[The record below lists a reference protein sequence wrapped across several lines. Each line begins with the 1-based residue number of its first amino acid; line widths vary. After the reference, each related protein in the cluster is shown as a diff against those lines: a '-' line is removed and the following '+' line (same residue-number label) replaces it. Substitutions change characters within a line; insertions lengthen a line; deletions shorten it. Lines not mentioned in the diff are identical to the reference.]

1 MGLMEPKHDF
11 EDMSIQVMYEYN
23 TYAKARK
30 ASIKAEEDSA
40 IDTAAGETDVDRL
53 KPRKRNKPSRY
64 ENSDNSEIDE
74 PDLKKSKSKHSF
86 VNDSSSEDEEE
97 GLVSEN
103 IRTKVKA
110 LLDNKKQLSPL
121 QDAVMKK
128 QTTSKFLNT
137 LPYRKDSPSSEITS
151 ALMKDK
157 AVIEKQTTSKFLN
170 TLPYRTESQFS
181 EITSALMKDKA
192 HEDTSLNAS
201 LPLEKKSPSSETS
214 SATTVSLNDTV
225 KDTALSPK
233 IMTLDQSHHKSLSS
247 LMKNVG
253 MHSDHHVA
261 AVLRTLADRQEE
273 LNGKTDNVIV
283 MLNRIYRKLAPEEE
297 KVIKPKNLP
306 TLPLNNEDSF
316 LEIQTFLMSDDNFYP
331 VVDYFVKLMKID
343 SQTDE
348 YTAVG
353 RLLPKIISNSLA
365 RMMNFSGSGD
375 KLKFENTKL
384 HEAIS
389 CAVLNAFPQ
398 SNLTKM
404 EKKISRW
411 LYTSNQRKVN

>member
-121 QDAVMKK
+121 QD
-128 QTTSKFLNT
+128 
-137 LPYRKDSPSSEITS
+137 
-151 ALMKDK
+151 

>member
-233 IMTLDQSHHKSLSS
+233 IMTLDQSHHKY
-247 LMKNVG
+247 
-253 MHSDHHVA
+253 HHVA

-273 LNGKTDNVIV
+273 LN
-283 MLNRIYRKLAPEEE
+283 
-297 KVIKPKNLP
+297 
-306 TLPLNNEDSF
+306 
-316 LEIQTFLMSDDNFYP
+316 EIQTFLMSDDNFYP

>member
-121 QDAVMKK
+121 QD
-128 QTTSKFLNT
+128 
-137 LPYRKDSPSSEITS
+137 
-151 ALMKDK
+151 
-157 AVIEKQTTSKFLN
+157 
-170 TLPYRTESQFS
+170 
-181 EITSALMKDKA
+181 A